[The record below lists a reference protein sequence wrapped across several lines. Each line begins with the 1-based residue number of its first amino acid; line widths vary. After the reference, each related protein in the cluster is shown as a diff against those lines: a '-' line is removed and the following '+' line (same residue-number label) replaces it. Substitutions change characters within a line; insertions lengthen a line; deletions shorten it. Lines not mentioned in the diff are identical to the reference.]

1 MKNILRKIKRKLIQ
15 PEPAPKADRRTSE
28 IMSIL
33 DKGHGH
39 ARSVVEKKPVDAEGR
54 PLPWFTYPAI
64 EYLSQL
70 DLRNYTILEWG
81 IGNSSLFF
89 SGRCKE
95 IFSIEHNED
104 WFNLIKNN
112 LPGNAHPF
120 LVTEDEYLQ
129 KPKELNTQF
138 DLIIVDGI
146 QREGCLKVATEIL
159 AANGI
164 IIFDNSDRNPE
175 LCERLRVQNML
186 QVDFHGFGPINF
198 YTWTTS
204 VFFKRENHVNPLTNQ
219 PLISKG
225 GGY

>member
-1 MKNILRKIKRKLIQ
+1 MKNILRKIKRKLFS
-15 PEPAPKADRRTSE
+15 PEPAPKTDRRTAE
-28 IMSIL
+28 IMNIL

-39 ARSVVEKKPVDAEGR
+39 SRSVIEKKPVDAEGR

-70 DLRNYTILEWG
+70 DLSNYTILEWG
-81 IGNSSLFF
+81 LGNSSLFF

-95 IFSIEHNED
+95 IFSIEHNEE
-104 WFNLIKNN
+104 WFSLIKNN
-112 LPGNAHPF
+112 LPGNARPF
-120 LVTEDEYLQ
+120 LVTEAEYVQ
-129 KPKELNTQF
+129 KAKDINRQF
-138 DLIIVDGI
+138 DLVIVDGI
-146 QREGCLKVATEIL
+146 QREGCLNVALEIL
-159 AANGI
+159 ANNGI

-175 LCERLRVQNML
+175 LCEKLRKQNML

-204 VFFKRENHVNPLTNQ
+204 VFFKRENHVAPLTHQ